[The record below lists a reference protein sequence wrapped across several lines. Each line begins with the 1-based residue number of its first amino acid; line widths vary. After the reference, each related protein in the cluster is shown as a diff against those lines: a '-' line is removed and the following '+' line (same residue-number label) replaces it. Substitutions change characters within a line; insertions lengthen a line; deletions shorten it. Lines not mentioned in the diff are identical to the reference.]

1 MTIAFRCAE
10 ARDVVALVPLVE
22 SAYRGE
28 GSKLGWTTEAEL
40 LDGQRTDAQ
49 GVLSLIV
56 APSSAVMLAFDPAE
70 PDVLLACAHI
80 QMHDD
85 GCHFGMFAVR
95 PSLQRGGVGK
105 ALLMHCEAHAAT
117 EFKAQNM
124 VMWVIW
130 SRAELIAFYERR
142 GYVRTGAQAPF
153 PYGDPRFGLP
163 KRDDLYFIV
172 LNKELVH
179 EP

>member
-1 MTIAFRCAE
+1 MEMTIAFRRAE
-10 ARDVVALVPLVE
+10 VRDVPALVPLVE

-28 GSKLGWTTEAEL
+28 ASKQGWTTEAEL

-49 GVLSLIV
+49 GVSQLLE
-56 APSSAVMLAFDPAE
+56 APDSAIMVAFDAAA
-70 PDVLLACAHI
+70 PDTLLACAHI
-80 QMHDD
+80 QMHED

-95 PSLQRGGVGK
+95 PNLQRGGVGK
-105 ALLMHCEAHAAT
+105 ALLAQCESYAAA
-117 EFKAQNM
+117 EFGAQYM

-142 GYVRTGAQAPF
+142 GYARTGEQMPF
-153 PYGDPRFGLP
+153 PYGDARFGLP

-172 LNKELVH
+172 LKKALA
-179 EP
+179 

>member
-1 MTIAFRCAE
+1 MTIAFRRAE
-10 ARDVVALVPLVE
+10 ARDVADLVALVE
-22 SAYRGE
+22 SAYRGD

-40 LDGQRTDAQ
+40 LDGQRTDAE
-49 GVLSLIV
+49 GVLSLIDTPNSV
-56 APSSAVMLAFDPAE
+56 IMLAFDA
-70 PDVLLACAHI
+70 DVPEQFLACAHI

-95 PSLQRGGVGK
+95 PTLQRGGVGK
-105 ALLMHCEAHAAT
+105 ALLAHCEQFAAREFGAAH
-117 EFKAQNM
+117 M

-130 SRAELIAFYERR
+130 SRVELIAFYERR
-142 GYVRTGAQAPF
+142 GYSRTGKQEAF
-153 PYGDPRFGLP
+153 PYGDARFGLP

-172 LNKELVH
+172 LNKVIAH